1 MKLRR
6 LNLKKRRIL
15 SAYILKKKPIKFMD
29 TFDEV
34 YWGYDAE
41 PLDKK
46 ILRFGKRGTPVTT
59 FQKLP
64 I

>member
-15 SAYILKKKPIKFMD
+15 SAYFFKKKPIKFMD
-29 TFDEV
+29 TFDEI
-34 YWGYDAE
+34 YWAYDAE
-41 PLDKK
+41 LLDKK
-46 ILRFGKRGTPVTT
+46 ILRFGKRGTT
-59 FQKLP
+59 FTAVQELP